1 MPQVQVIQ
9 PIQQQ
14 PKRLRVAAYARVS
27 SDSEDQLNSL
37 AVQVD
42 YYTHLIQENPNW
54 EFAGIYTD
62 EGITGTSTKRREQF
76 NRLMDDC
83 RAGLIDRVLV
93 KSASRFARNTADA
106 LASVR
111 EMKSLGVTVVFEK
124 EGFDTETAN
133 GEMILSMICAT
144 AQEESLSISQNT
156 KWGIR
161 KKMHDGT
168 YITSLTP
175 FGYKKIN
182 RQLFPDEK
190 EAATVKEIFNL
201 FLNGFSTAEIAN
213 HLNTNHPKPDVIW
226 RSASVRFILRN
237 EKYIGDSLFQKNY
250 TPDTLPLKSCCNTG
264 QLPKYYVEGT
274 HPGIISKDEFER
286 VQSLLTQKNINSTN
300 SRACILSKVVF
311 CALCGHVCSRKVRK
325 SQTFVWCCRTH
336 LQSAALCPLKPV
348 SETEI
353 QQAFLT
359 VYNKLQA
366 NQSYILQPIIDTLLQ
381 LRFLQEQANSARQ
394 TARDDVQRLAKQRH
408 NLTRIHTLGSKKNT
422 GQLPQY
428 YIENNHEGI
437 VTKQTFREAQAEIA
451 RRNSKSATN
460 HRKRHR
466 GRYNSKYALSERL
479 VCGDCGSSY
488 KRVTWSIHGRKQIV
502 WRCVNRL
509 EYGTKFCSNSP
520 SIPETELHQAI
531 LKAVQNLAAKF
542 TGEVADQLNGILH
555 QIEVGE
561 SLTPQLQAQ
570 LEQNQQEFDHLLEM
584 SLDFDENTPF
594 LDDKL
599 KRLSDKIKQ
608 LKTAITQSSVNSQT
622 PSTPTNPITAKDL
635 LITEYD
641 DMLTARI
648 IEKIIVKS
656 RQDLEIIF
664 IGGYTQQISL
674 Q

>member
-27 SDSEDQLNSL
+27 SDSTDQLNSL
-37 AVQVD
+37 SVQVD

-54 EFAGIYTD
+54 DFAGIYAD
-62 EGITGTSTKRREQF
+62 EGITGTSTKHREQF
-76 NRLMDDC
+76 NRLLDDC

-133 GEMILSMICAT
+133 GEMILSMICAA

-175 FGYKKIN
+175 FGYKKID

-250 TPDTLPLKSCCNTG
+250 TPDINTS
-264 QLPKYYVEGT
+264 T
-274 HPGIISKDEFER
+274 M
-286 VQSLLTQKNINSTN
+286 NSEM
-300 SRACILSKVVF
+300 I
-311 CALCGHVCSRKVRK
+311 
-325 SQTFVWCCRTH
+325 
-336 LQSAALCPLKPV
+336 
-348 SETEI
+348 
-353 QQAFLT
+353 LT
-359 VYNKLQA
+359 VLSAFAQAESESISQNVARGKRMGFRQGKFPFPYRQILGYRKGSDGKPEIIPEEAEVIRMIFNSYLQGASLQTIKKRLEADDVLTARGNKKWSSESVQR
-366 NQSYILQPIIDTLLQ
+366 ILQNEKYCGDVLLQ
-381 LRFLQEQANSARQ
+381 KTFIE
-394 TARDDVQRLAKQRH
+394 DV
-408 NLTRIHTLGSKKNT
+408 LTGVSKKNT

>member
-27 SDSEDQLNSL
+27 SDSTDQLNSL
-37 AVQVD
+37 SVQAD

-54 EFAGIYTD
+54 DFAGIYAD
-62 EGITGTSTKRREQF
+62 EGITGTSTKHREQF
-76 NRLMDDC
+76 NRLLDDC

-133 GEMILSMICAT
+133 GEMILSMICAA

-175 FGYKKIN
+175 FGYKKID

-353 QQAFLT
+353 QQAFLS

-408 NLTRIHTLGSKKNT
+408 NLTRIHTLGSKRNT

>member
-1 MPQVQVIQ
+1 MGFSHGRFSFPYAQMLGYRKGADGQ
-9 PIQQQ
+9 PEIIPEQ
-14 PKRLRVAAYARVS
+14 A
-27 SDSEDQLNSL
+27 E
-37 AVQVD
+37 
-42 YYTHLIQENPNW
+42 LIRI
-54 EFAGIYTD
+54 IYTSYLHGD
-62 EGITGTSTKRREQF
+62 SLQIIKSKVE
-76 NRLMDDC
+76 
-83 RAGLIDRVLV
+83 AG
-93 KSASRFARNTADA
+93 
-106 LASVR
+106 
-111 EMKSLGVTVVFEK
+111 
-124 EGFDTETAN
+124 
-133 GEMILSMICAT
+133 
-144 AQEESLSISQNT
+144 
-156 KWGIR
+156 
-161 KKMHDGT
+161 
-168 YITSLTP
+168 
-175 FGYKKIN
+175 GYK
-182 RQLFPDEK
+182 
-190 EAATVKEIFNL
+190 TVRGNTTW
-201 FLNGFSTAEIAN
+201 STQA
-213 HLNTNHPKPDVIW
+213 LL
-226 RSASVRFILRN
+226 RILQN
-237 EKYIGDSLFQKNY
+237 EKYCGD
-250 TPDTLPLKSCCNTG
+250 
-264 QLPKYYVEGT
+264 V
-274 HPGIISKDEFER
+274 
-286 VQSLLTQKNINSTN
+286 
-300 SRACILSKVVF
+300 
-311 CALCGHVCSRKVRK
+311 
-325 SQTFVWCCRTH
+325 
-336 LQSAALCPLKPV
+336 
-348 SETEI
+348 
-353 QQAFLT
+353 
-359 VYNKLQA
+359 
-366 NQSYILQPIIDTLLQ
+366 LLQ
-381 LRFLQEQANSARQ
+381 KTFTDN
-394 TARDDVQRLAKQRH
+394 V
-408 NLTRIHTLGSKKNT
+408 LTGGPKKNT

-437 VTKQTFREAQAEIA
+437 VTKQMYREVQAEIA

>member
-1 MPQVQVIQ
+1 MSNTRIIEIPATMQTGKGKNHAIR
-9 PIQQQ
+9 
-14 PKRLRVAAYARVS
+14 KLRVAAYCRVS
-27 SDSEDQLNSL
+27 TEEEEQQSSFETQKL
-37 AVQVD
+37 
-42 YYTHLIQENPNW
+42 YYTEKITSTPEW
-54 EFAGIYTD
+54 EIAGIYAD
-62 EGITGTSTKRREQF
+62 DGISGVHTKKRDGF
-76 NRLMDDC
+76 NQMIKKRLEADD
-83 RAGLIDRVLV
+83 VLT
-93 KSASRFARNTADA
+93 ARGNKKWSSE
-106 LASVR
+106 SVQR
-111 EMKSLGVTVVFEK
+111 
-124 EGFDTETAN
+124 
-133 GEMILSMICAT
+133 IL
-144 AQEESLSISQNT
+144 Q
-156 KWGIR
+156 
-161 KKMHDGT
+161 
-168 YITSLTP
+168 
-175 FGYKKIN
+175 
-182 RQLFPDEK
+182 
-190 EAATVKEIFNL
+190 
-201 FLNGFSTAEIAN
+201 
-213 HLNTNHPKPDVIW
+213 
-226 RSASVRFILRN
+226 N
-237 EKYIGDSLFQKNY
+237 EKYCGD
-250 TPDTLPLKSCCNTG
+250 
-264 QLPKYYVEGT
+264 V
-274 HPGIISKDEFER
+274 
-286 VQSLLTQKNINSTN
+286 
-300 SRACILSKVVF
+300 
-311 CALCGHVCSRKVRK
+311 
-325 SQTFVWCCRTH
+325 
-336 LQSAALCPLKPV
+336 
-348 SETEI
+348 
-353 QQAFLT
+353 
-359 VYNKLQA
+359 
-366 NQSYILQPIIDTLLQ
+366 LLQ
-381 LRFLQEQANSARQ
+381 KTFIE
-394 TARDDVQRLAKQRH
+394 DV
-408 NLTRIHTLGSKKNT
+408 LTGVSKKNT

>member
-27 SDSEDQLNSL
+27 SDSTDQLNSL
-37 AVQVD
+37 SVQVD

-54 EFAGIYTD
+54 DFAGIYAD
-62 EGITGTSTKRREQF
+62 EGITGTSTKHREQF
-76 NRLMDDC
+76 NRLLDDC

-133 GEMILSMICAT
+133 GEMILSMICAA

-175 FGYKKIN
+175 FGYKKID

-353 QQAFLT
+353 QQAFLS

>member
-1 MPQVQVIQ
+1 MPRVQVIQ

-27 SDSEDQLNSL
+27 SDSTDQLNSL
-37 AVQVD
+37 SVQVD

-54 EFAGIYTD
+54 DFAGIYAD
-62 EGITGTSTKRREQF
+62 EGITGTSTKHREQF
-76 NRLMDDC
+76 NRLLDDC

-133 GEMILSMICAT
+133 GEMILSMICAA

-175 FGYKKIN
+175 FGYKKID

-353 QQAFLT
+353 QQAFLS

>member
-27 SDSEDQLNSL
+27 SDSTDQLNSL
-37 AVQVD
+37 SVQVD

-54 EFAGIYTD
+54 DFAGIYAD
-62 EGITGTSTKRREQF
+62 EGITGTSTKHREQF
-76 NRLMDDC
+76 NRLLDDC

-353 QQAFLT
+353 QQAFLS

-394 TARDDVQRLAKQRH
+394 TVRDDVQRLAKQRH

>member
-27 SDSEDQLNSL
+27 SDSTDQLNSL
-37 AVQVD
+37 SVQVD

-54 EFAGIYTD
+54 DFAGIYAD
-62 EGITGTSTKRREQF
+62 EGITGTSTKHREQF
-76 NRLMDDC
+76 NRLLDDC

-133 GEMILSMICAT
+133 GEMILSMICAA

-175 FGYKKIN
+175 FGYKKID

-300 SRACILSKVVF
+300 FQVQQLRNEKSVSYSSVLQSFRDDMQCCCGERLYWYPKTHQWYCRHCGMWSNRIRPEELSQQLREKLFWICRHNERICSPQGASNIHSIESSRLSHEINTLLASPEPDAESIVRKILHRAELQFTCCSAGDADPATLQIKRACNELEPTD
-311 CALCGHVCSRKVRK
+311 
-325 SQTFVWCCRTH
+325 TF
-336 LQSAALCPLKPV
+336 PLK
-348 SETEI
+348 
-353 QQAFLT
+353 L
-359 VYNKLQA
+359 Y
-366 NQSYILQPIIDTLLQ
+366 
-381 LRFLQEQANSARQ
+381 
-394 TARDDVQRLAKQRH
+394 
-408 NLTRIHTLGSKKNT
+408 
-422 GQLPQY
+422 
-428 YIENNHEGI
+428 
-437 VTKQTFREAQAEIA
+437 AEIVSNVILY
-451 RRNSKSATN
+451 RDTHIEIKLRN
-460 HRKRHR
+460 
-466 GRYNSKYALSERL
+466 G
-479 VCGDCGSSY
+479 
-488 KRVTWSIHGRKQIV
+488 QI
-502 WRCVNRL
+502 L
-509 EYGTKFCSNSP
+509 
-520 SIPETELHQAI
+520 
-531 LKAVQNLAAKF
+531 
-542 TGEVADQLNGILH
+542 
-555 QIEVGE
+555 
-561 SLTPQLQAQ
+561 
-570 LEQNQQEFDHLLEM
+570 
-584 SLDFDENTPF
+584 
-594 LDDKL
+594 
-599 KRLSDKIKQ
+599 
-608 LKTAITQSSVNSQT
+608 
-622 PSTPTNPITAKDL
+622 
-635 LITEYD
+635 
-641 DMLTARI
+641 
-648 IEKIIVKS
+648 
-656 RQDLEIIF
+656 
-664 IGGYTQQISL
+664 
-674 Q
+674 